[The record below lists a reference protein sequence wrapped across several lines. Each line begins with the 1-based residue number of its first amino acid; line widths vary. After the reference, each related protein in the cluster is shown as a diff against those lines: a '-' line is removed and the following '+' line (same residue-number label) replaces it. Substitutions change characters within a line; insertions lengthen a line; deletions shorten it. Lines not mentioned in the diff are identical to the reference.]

1 MMAFPA
7 KFRHL
12 LELTADDLDMPDYLW
27 LTYAVC
33 AVTAEGCGWGGW
45 MIDAAFHRDGQKHAT
60 GTGDRLLSAVDEQV
74 CPRCGH
80 ETFPIYHDPNVQRI
94 LAGCVRFAAPTG
106 CTYHGEGRNI
116 PVPLAPSTSTVSSGV
131 TLAHQLTASQPV
143 RPAVPQASA
152 RWSSTPS
159 GISTARSGWSS

>member
-45 MIDAAFHRDGQKHAT
+45 MIDAVFHRDGQKHAT

-74 CPRCGH
+74 CPRCGR
-80 ETFPIYHDPNVQRI
+80 ETFRTVDLRVEPSADQTPPLRPGIDYEV
-94 LAGCVRFAAPTG
+94 LPTE
-106 CTYHGEGRNI
+106 YDDE
-116 PVPLAPSTSTVSSGV
+116 
-131 TLAHQLTASQPV
+131 
-143 RPAVPQASA
+143 
-152 RWSSTPS
+152 
-159 GISTARSGWSS
+159 